1 MKFSDIKKFPFASY
15 RCDLSWSYLKLNL
28 ERWENDR
35 CNGNGLILQPE
46 YQRGYVWSEKQQ
58 IAYVEYILR
67 GGTSGK
73 DIYFNGP
80 RWPSGADV
88 ALECVD
94 GQQRIGAAL
103 AFLDNKIKVF
113 GHYRNE
119 FEDDFGF
126 TDASFKMHVTEI
138 ADRAELVRW
147 YIQLNTGGSIHTET
161 DLAPAYELLESLEK
175 KQK

>member
-15 RCDLSWSYLKLNL
+15 RCDLSWAYLESNLDSYSS
-28 ERWENDR
+28 R
-35 CNGNGLILQPE
+35 CGGSGLILQPD
-46 YQRGYVWSEKQQ
+46 YQRGYVWNEGQQ

-80 RWPSGADV
+80 RWPQGANV

-103 AFLDNKIKVF
+103 AFLKDKIKAF
-113 GHYRNE
+113 GHYRSE
-119 FEDDFGF
+119 FEDRIGMLDAGF
-126 TDASFKMHVTEI
+126 FMHVTEI
-138 ADRAELVRW
+138 TDRAELVRW
-147 YIQLNTGGSIHTET
+147 YIHLNTGGSVHTDA
-161 DLAPAYELLESLEK
+161 DLAPAYQLLAKLEDN
-175 KQK
+175 Q